1 MPRVINKI
9 TASRSSPTLTAD
21 GAGLRTRRTEKRPAP
36 AGAGRYWW
44 IWAFVAPAV
53 AWTLIRL
60 FGLDRGVPLVPLM
73 AFTPYVAV
81 AALLV
86 AGIAVALRNWA
97 AAGVA
102 GLATLCLALAVLP
115 RAIGDGTVDP
125 GDRETLTVLSANVYR
140 GKGDP
145 EALVALVDRYDADL
159 LAVQELT
166 PRFARGLQEAGIGS
180 RLPEAVEQVKQ
191 GAAGGG
197 IYSRFPL
204 RPVDA
209 GSATFFRQPRVLLAL
224 PSGRHLRVADIH
236 PLTPGRTGIDVWED
250 SLEDLPATG
259 RGVPWVLLGDF
270 NATLDHSRLREVLD
284 RGYRDAGNVAGMGLV
299 PTWPNTG
306 HDLPFPVITIDHV
319 LADERLDF
327 ADYGVEDLP
336 GSDHRSIHAE
346 LALPEAGG

>member
-1 MPRVINKI
+1 M
-9 TASRSSPTLTAD
+9 S
-21 GAGLRTRRTEKRPAP
+21 TRGTQKRLAP
-36 AGAGRYWW
+36 AGAARYWW
-44 IWAFVAPAV
+44 IWILVAPVV

-73 AFTPYVAV
+73 AFTPYVAI

-86 AGIAVALRNWA
+86 AGVAAALRNWA
-97 AAGVA
+97 AAAVA
-102 GLATLCLALAVLP
+102 GLAMLCLALTVLP

-125 GDRETLTVLSANVYR
+125 GGRQTLTVLSANVYR

-145 EALVALVDRYDADL
+145 QALVALVDRFDVDL

-166 PRFARGLQEAGIGS
+166 PGFARGLRRAGIGG

-204 RPVDA
+204 RPIDTS
-209 GSATFFRQPRVLLAL
+209 SATSFRQPRVMLTL
-224 PSGRHLRVADIH
+224 PSGRRLRVVDIH

-250 SLEDLPATG
+250 SLGDLPATG

-270 NATLDHSRLREVLD
+270 NATLDHSRLREVLA
-284 RGYRDAGNVAGMGLV
+284 RGYRDAGNVAGMGLI
-299 PTWPNTG
+299 PTWPNRG

-346 LALPEAGG
+346 LALPETGG